1 MYGHVILTDVDGVL
15 LNWLESFDQWMAR
28 HNLFPLYGMGNEYS
42 IERRFGLTK
51 TEKNLYTRTFNE
63 SAAIAYLPPLRDAMH
78 YVNLL
83 HRKHGYVFH
92 AITSLSLEPT
102 AGLARTENIKRLF
115 GETAFQ
121 KFTYLDT
128 GADKHEALKEYQESG
143 CYWVED
149 KAENCDVGIDLGLIG
164 ILMAHE
170 YNADYKGD
178 AIRVQNWK
186 EIYEM
191 ITKNG

>member
-1 MYGHVILTDVDGVL
+1 
-15 LNWLESFDQWMAR
+15 
-28 HNLFPLYGMGNEYS
+28 
-42 IERRFGLTK
+42 
-51 TEKNLYTRTFNE
+51 
-63 SAAIAYLPPLRDAMH
+63 
-78 YVNLL
+78 
-83 HRKHGYVFH
+83 
-92 AITSLSLEPT
+92 
-102 AGLARTENIKRLF
+102 
-115 GETAFQ
+115 
-121 KFTYLDT
+121 LDT

-149 KAENCDVGIDLGLIG
+149 KAENCGVGIDLGLIG

-191 ITKNG
+191 IAKNG